1 MLPICLFSE
10 ADQNLFVETFSEL
23 LAEYINCDYVLM
35 STELVTDCS
44 IQKERSKWVRLE
56 NTGKVQSN
64 PGDHCGEPL
73 NLNFYDVVEM
83 KIIEFRTQFKSEIK
97 GINKNFDKKYVK
109 KPRMNGKKKNG
120 KAPSSAPTLAPSV
133 SPAPSGES
141 SPRPTKE
148 KKKKTSNSKSST
160 SGSGKSGSSKSSKSR
175 RI

>member
-1 MLPICLFSE
+1 MG
-10 ADQNLFVETFSEL
+10 FVETFSEL

-35 STELVTDCS
+35 SSELVTDCS
-44 IQKERSKWVRLE
+44 IRKDRSKWVRLE

-64 PGDHCGEPL
+64 PGDHCGDPL

-83 KIIEFRTQFKSEIK
+83 KIIQFRTQFKSEIK

-109 KPRMNGKKKNG
+109 KPRMNGRKKNG

-133 SPAPSGES
+133 SPAPS
-141 SPRPTKE
+141 
-148 KKKKTSNSKSST
+148 NSKSSS
-160 SGSGKSGSSKSSKSR
+160 SGSGSKKSKSR

>member
-23 LAEYINCDYVLM
+23 LAEYINCDYVLT
-35 STELVTDCS
+35 SSELVTDCGS
-44 IQKERSKWVRLE
+44 QKERSKWVRLE
-56 NTGKVQSN
+56 NTGIVQSN

-83 KIIEFRTQFKSEIK
+83 NIKEFRGEFKSQVK
-97 GINKNFDKKYVK
+97 AINKNFDKKYVK
-109 KPRMNGKKKNG
+109 KPRMNGRKKNG

-133 SPAPSGES
+133 SPAPSSES

-148 KKKKTSNSKSST
+148 KKKKTSNSKSSS
-160 SGSGKSGSSKSSKSR
+160 SGSGSKKSKSR